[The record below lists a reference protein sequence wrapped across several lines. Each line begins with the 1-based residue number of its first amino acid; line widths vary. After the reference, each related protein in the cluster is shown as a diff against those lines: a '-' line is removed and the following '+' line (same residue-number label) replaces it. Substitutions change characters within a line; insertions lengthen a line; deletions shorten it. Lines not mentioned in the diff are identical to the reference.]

1 MFFKVQLLKK
11 PENVSQILPQRS
23 DKILHYL
30 KTAEC
35 VGSFL
40 CSVTHRIAT
49 AIPSPPYFSLGLPN
63 QSCFLDSLYPSLP
76 AN

>member
-23 DKILHYL
+23 GKILHYL

-35 VGSFL
+35 EDSFL
-40 CSVTHRIAT
+40 CSVSHRVAT
-49 AIPSPPYFSLGLPN
+49 AIPSPLNFLWACPTN
-63 QSCFLDSLYPSLP
+63 HVFLDSLYPSPP